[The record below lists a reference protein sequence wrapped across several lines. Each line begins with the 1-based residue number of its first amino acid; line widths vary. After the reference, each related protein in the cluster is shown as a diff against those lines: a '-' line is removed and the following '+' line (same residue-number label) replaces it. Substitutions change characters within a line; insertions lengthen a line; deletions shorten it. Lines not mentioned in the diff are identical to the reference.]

1 MSKIGILLEICI
13 PWISAGKCG
22 KFASDDLPS
31 PPERPPAQRSIAMGQ
46 RSCAVLRVWF
56 IIKVPGWSWKSHAS
70 ELRVWRSRLRDS
82 GRSFRDWDFAN
93 CLNRKPR
100 FPKFLI
106 SSTRKREKVT
116 RPAATRPLGSKDNTK
131 GRSHS
136 QQNDDLGVPRTRLPH
151 ATRPPE
157 TDSRTLAFSAVLRA
171 RKKKQRQTREMMP
184 SSPTGLNSQDFS
196 WITVRE

>member
-1 MSKIGILLEICI
+1 ML
-13 PWISAGKCG
+13 IS
-22 KFASDDLPS
+22 
-31 PPERPPAQRSIAMGQ
+31 
-46 RSCAVLRVWF
+46 RVIWRRDF
-56 IIKVPGWSWKSHAS
+56 
-70 ELRVWRSRLRDS
+70 RV
-82 GRSFRDWDFAN
+82 SFRDWDFAN

-106 SSTRKREKVT
+106 SSARKREKVT

-136 QQNDDLGVPRTRLPH
+136 QQNDDFGVPRTRLPH

-171 RKKKQRQTREMMP
+171 RKEKKKENIERNDAFKPYGPQKSGFFVDHCQGIGWVMGYLLISRYDK
-184 SSPTGLNSQDFS
+184 G
-196 WITVRE
+196 I